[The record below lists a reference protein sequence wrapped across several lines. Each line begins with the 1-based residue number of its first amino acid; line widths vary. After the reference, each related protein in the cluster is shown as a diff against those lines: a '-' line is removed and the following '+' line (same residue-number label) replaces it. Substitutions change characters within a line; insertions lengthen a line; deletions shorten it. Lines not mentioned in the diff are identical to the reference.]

1 MRMIRLRCAL
11 NVADSSRRNMEAD
24 TIYARNAKPHAPMSQ
39 SSPSRGRDL
48 LCFDYLTGLLW
59 PVEPF
64 SEMTTSSPDV
74 GEALAEALKKG
85 EEAGGSKEDAV
96 KAALDCPC
104 VQGLKE
110 SSCGEG
116 FRNALTCFITAPEE
130 ERGSACAEQFV
141 ELHQCMV
148 KHAEEF
154 EEFTKE
160 LVENETKEGYLQ
172 ASTN

>member
-1 MRMIRLRCAL
+1 
-11 NVADSSRRNMEAD
+11 
-24 TIYARNAKPHAPMSQ
+24 
-39 SSPSRGRDL
+39 
-48 LCFDYLTGLLW
+48 
-59 PVEPF
+59 
-64 SEMTTSSPDV
+64 MTTSSPEV

-96 KAALDCPC
+96 KAALECPC

-148 KHAEEF
+148 KHAAEF

-160 LVENETKEGYLQ
+160 LVENEAKEGYLP
-172 ASTN
+172 ASTDRQVR

>member
-1 MRMIRLRCAL
+1 M
-11 NVADSSRRNMEAD
+11 VPSS
-24 TIYARNAKPHAPMSQ
+24 
-39 SSPSRGRDL
+39 L
-48 LCFDYLTGLLW
+48 
-59 PVEPF
+59 PVE
-64 SEMTTSSPDV
+64 S
-74 GEALAEALKKG
+74 
-85 EEAGGSKEDAV
+85 GGSVRCDVSSTPAAVARVARESGRGFVEAV

>member
-1 MRMIRLRCAL
+1 M
-11 NVADSSRRNMEAD
+11 
-24 TIYARNAKPHAPMSQ
+24 
-39 SSPSRGRDL
+39 
-48 LCFDYLTGLLW
+48 CFDYLTDFSW
-59 PVEPF
+59 PQEPF

>member
-1 MRMIRLRCAL
+1 
-11 NVADSSRRNMEAD
+11 
-24 TIYARNAKPHAPMSQ
+24 
-39 SSPSRGRDL
+39 
-48 LCFDYLTGLLW
+48 
-59 PVEPF
+59 
-64 SEMTTSSPDV
+64 MTTSSPDV

-172 ASTN
+172 ASSN

>member
-1 MRMIRLRCAL
+1 M
-11 NVADSSRRNMEAD
+11 
-24 TIYARNAKPHAPMSQ
+24 
-39 SSPSRGRDL
+39 
-48 LCFDYLTGLLW
+48 
-59 PVEPF
+59 
-64 SEMTTSSPDV
+64 
-74 GEALAEALKKG
+74 
-85 EEAGGSKEDAV
+85 

>member
-1 MRMIRLRCAL
+1 
-11 NVADSSRRNMEAD
+11 
-24 TIYARNAKPHAPMSQ
+24 
-39 SSPSRGRDL
+39 
-48 LCFDYLTGLLW
+48 
-59 PVEPF
+59 
-64 SEMTTSSPDV
+64 MTTSSPDV

-160 LVENETKEGYLQ
+160 LVEIETKEGYLQ

>member
-1 MRMIRLRCAL
+1 
-11 NVADSSRRNMEAD
+11 
-24 TIYARNAKPHAPMSQ
+24 
-39 SSPSRGRDL
+39 
-48 LCFDYLTGLLW
+48 
-59 PVEPF
+59 
-64 SEMTTSSPDV
+64 MTTSSPEV

-96 KAALDCPC
+96 KAALECPC

-130 ERGSACAEQFV
+130 ARGSACAEQFV

-148 KHAEEF
+148 KHAAEF
-154 EEFTKE
+154 VEFTKE
-160 LVENETKEGYLQ
+160 LVENEAKEGYLP
-172 ASTN
+172 ASTD